1 MICMPPPTRLTNPSG
16 WAHFGAVA
24 GPPRLVDS
32 TFSLNGKDTMPKR
45 LLNGKQVFWSYCVMA
60 VGALVVNKYY
70 DAGGLGQL
78 PPLVHWF
85 YVVVFG
91 FSVYAARYLFR
102 GEQRIRALLDHG
114 VFFTALVGF
123 VIVFFVKESQDLV
136 IRAQSMVLVG
146 MVVSGY
152 YVCQH
157 HWSKETGESTGEH
170 SPDD

>member
-1 MICMPPPTRLTNPSG
+1 
-16 WAHFGAVA
+16 
-24 GPPRLVDS
+24 
-32 TFSLNGKDTMPKR
+32 MPKR

-91 FSVYAARYLFR
+91 FSVYGARYLFR

-114 VFFTALVGF
+114 VFFLEYKRIETP
-123 VIVFFVKESQDLV
+123 
-136 IRAQSMVLVG
+136 RAAMSATRTQM
-146 MVVSGY
+146 
-152 YVCQH
+152 
-157 HWSKETGESTGEH
+157 GEISNEYQLL
-170 SPDD
+170 SIYK